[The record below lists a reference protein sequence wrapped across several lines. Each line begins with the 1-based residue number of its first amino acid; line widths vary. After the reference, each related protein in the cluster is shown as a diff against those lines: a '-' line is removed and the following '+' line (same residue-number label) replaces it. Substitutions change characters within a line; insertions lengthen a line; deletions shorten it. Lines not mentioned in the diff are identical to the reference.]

1 MGQHE
6 ENACIRLI
14 ILERSALET
23 LYGGQFTLKTIY
35 AVILPADAVPQFF
48 LRNSTFLFV

>member
-1 MGQHE
+1 M
-6 ENACIRLI
+6 IRLI

-23 LYGGQFTLKTIY
+23 LYGGQFTFKTIY

-48 LRNSTFLFV
+48 LGNSALLFV

>member
-1 MGQHE
+1 M
-6 ENACIRLI
+6 IRLI

-23 LYGGQFTLKTIY
+23 LYGGQFTFKTIY

-48 LRNSTFLFV
+48 FLRNSTFLFV